1 MGEVQVRQKYL
12 LLKDTFNERTRRL
25 FAAAEAH
32 SLGRGGI
39 AIVSRATGLERHTIA
54 RGIKELFED
63 EKLSVDS
70 IRKHGAGRKKT
81 TFMDKTLKTDLE
93 KLIEPTTRGDP
104 ESRLRWT
111 TKSLRNLSKELKK
124 KHKTSHRMI
133 AALLH
138 EMGYSLQA
146 NKKANE
152 GSNHPDRNAQFEN
165 INQKVKEQQRI
176 GGPAISVDAKK
187 KELVGNFKN
196 QGREWQLKGKPEEV
210 QVHDFMIKELGKV
223 CPYGVY
229 DIIKNKGWIN
239 VGIDHDTAAF
249 AVESIR
255 QWWNYMGK
263 KEYQKAKTILITAD
277 AGGSNGVRNRLWK
290 WELQKLANEINKSIF
305 VSHFPPGTSKWN
317 KIEHR
322 LFSFISKNWRAKPLT
337 CHEVIVN
344 LISLTRT
351 EKGLKVKCRLDK
363 KKYPKGIKISD
374 TDLNKINIKRDKF
387 LGDWNYIIFPSSL
400 NKN

>member
-1 MGEVQVRQKYL
+1 MNEIQIRKKYL

-32 SLGRGGI
+32 SLGQGGI

-54 RGIKELFED
+54 RGINELFQD
-63 EKLSVDS
+63 KKLPVDR
-70 IRKHGAGRKKT
+70 IRKDGAGRKKT
-81 TFMDKTLKTDLE
+81 TLKDKTLKTDLE
-93 KLIEPTTRGDP
+93 KLIESTTRGDP
-104 ESRLRWT
+104 ESRLKWT

-133 AALLH
+133 AELLH
-138 EMGYSLQA
+138 EMNYSLQS
-146 NKKANE
+146 NKKTNE

-165 INQKVKEQQRI
+165 INQKVKEQQRKDD
-176 GGPAISVDAKK
+176 PAISVDAKK

-196 QGREWQLKGKPEEV
+196 QGREWHPKGKPEEV
-210 QVHDFMIKELGKV
+210 QVHDFMIKKLGKV

-229 DIIKNKGWIN
+229 DIIKNKGWVN
-239 VGIDHDTAAF
+239 VGIDHDTASF

-255 QWWNYMGK
+255 QWWNSMGK
-263 KEYQKAKTILITAD
+263 KEYQKAGTILITAD

-290 WELQKLANEINKSIF
+290 WELQKLANEIKKPIS

-337 CHEVIVN
+337 CHKIIVN
-344 LISLTRT
+344 LISSTTT
-351 EKGLKVKCRLDK
+351 ETGLKVKCRLNK

-374 TDLNKINIKRDKF
+374 QQLLKINIKRDN
-387 LGDWNYIIFPSSL
+387 LMGDWNYTIFPSSL

>member
-1 MGEVQVRQKYL
+1 MIEVQIRQKYL

-32 SLGRGGI
+32 SFGRGGI
-39 AIVSRATGLERHTIA
+39 TIVSRATGLERHTIS
-54 RGIKELFED
+54 RGIKELFETK
-63 EKLSVDS
+63 KLSVDS

-81 TFMDKTLKTDLE
+81 TFIDKTLKTDLE
-93 KLIEPTTRGDP
+93 NLIDPTTRGDP
-104 ESRLRWT
+104 ESRLKWT

-133 AALLH
+133 AELLH

-146 NKKANE
+146 NKKTNE
-152 GSNHPDRNAQFEN
+152 GRSHPDRNAQFEN

-176 GGPAISVDAKK
+176 GDPAISVDAKK

-196 QGREWQLKGKPEEV
+196 QGREWHLKGKPEEV
-210 QVHDFMIKELGKV
+210 QGHDFMIKELGKV

-255 QWWNYMGK
+255 QWWYSMGK
-263 KEYQKAKTILITAD
+263 KEYQKAETILITAD

-290 WELQKLANEINKSIF
+290 WELQKLANEINKPIS

-337 CHEVIVN
+337 CHEVIIN
-344 LISLTRT
+344 LISSTTT
-351 EKGLKVKCRLDK
+351 EKGLKVKCRVDK
-363 KKYPKGIKISD
+363 NKYAKGIRISD
-374 TDLNKINIKRDKF
+374 FDLQKINIKRDKF
-387 LGDWNYIIFPSSL
+387 LENWNYTIFPTFL
-400 NKN
+400 NTN

>member
-1 MGEVQVRQKYL
+1 MGETEIRKKYL

-32 SLGRGGI
+32 SFGRGGI
-39 AIVSRATGLERHTIA
+39 AVVSRATGLERHTIA
-54 RGIKELFED
+54 RGIKDLFVD
-63 EKLSVDS
+63 KKLDVNS

-81 TFMDKTLKTDLE
+81 TSVDKTLKTDLE

-104 ESRLRWT
+104 ESPLKWT
-111 TKSLRNLSKELKK
+111 TNSLRNISKELKK

-133 AALLH
+133 AELLH

-146 NKKANE
+146 NKKTSE
-152 GSNHPDRNAQFEN
+152 GKNHPDRNAQFEN
-165 INQKVKEQQRI
+165 INKKVKEQQSI
-176 GGPAISVDAKK
+176 GDPAISVDAKK
-187 KELVGNFKN
+187 KELVGKFKN
-196 QGREWQLKGKPEEV
+196 QGREWYPKGKPEEV
-210 QVHDFMIKELGKV
+210 KSHDFMIKELGKV

-229 DIIKNKGWIN
+229 DIIKNKGWVN
-239 VGIDHDTAAF
+239 VGVDHDTAAF

-255 QWWNYMGK
+255 QWWNHMGK
-263 KEYQKAKTILITAD
+263 NEYQKAETILITAD
-277 AGGSNGVRNRLWK
+277 AGGSNAVRNRLWK
-290 WELQKLANEINKSIF
+290 WELQKLVNEINKPIS
-305 VSHFPPGTSKWN
+305 VCHFPPGTSKWN

-344 LISLTRT
+344 LISSTNT
-351 EKGLKVKCRLDK
+351 ETGLKVKCRLDK
-363 KKYPKGIKISD
+363 KKYHKGIKISD
-374 TDLNKINIKRDKF
+374 QDFNKINIKKDAF
-387 LGDWNYIIFPSSL
+387 LGDWNYTIFPSSL

>member
-1 MGEVQVRQKYL
+1 MSEIQIRQKYL

-32 SLGRGGI
+32 SFGRGGI

-54 RGIKELFED
+54 RGIKDLFED
-63 EKLSVDS
+63 KKLAVNSV
-70 IRKHGAGRKKT
+70 RKHGAGRKKT
-81 TFMDKTLKTDLE
+81 TSIDKTLITDLE

-104 ESRLRWT
+104 ESPLKWT
-111 TKSLRNLSKELKK
+111 TNSLRNLSKELKK

-133 AALLH
+133 AELLH

-146 NKKANE
+146 NKKTSE
-152 GSNHPDRNAQFEN
+152 GKNHPDRNAQFEN
-165 INQKVKEQQRI
+165 INQKVKEQHSI
-176 GGPAISVDAKK
+176 GNPAISVDAKK

-196 QGREWQLKGKPEEV
+196 QGREWCPKGKPEEV
-210 QVHDFMIKELGKV
+210 KSHDFMIKELGKV

-229 DIIKNKGWIN
+229 DIIKNQGWVN

-255 QWWNYMGK
+255 QWWYHMGK
-263 KEYQKAKTILITAD
+263 NEYQKAETILITAD
-277 AGGSNGVRNRLWK
+277 AGGSNAVRNRLWK
-290 WELQKLANEINKSIF
+290 WELQKLADEIDKPIS
-305 VSHFPPGTSKWN
+305 VCHFPPGTSKWN

-344 LISLTRT
+344 LISSTTT
-351 EKGLKVKCRLDK
+351 ETGLKVKCRLDE
-363 KKYPKGIKISD
+363 KKYPKGIRISD
-374 TDLNKINIKRDKF
+374 QDIHKINIKKDTF
-387 LGDWNYIIFPSSL
+387 LGDWNYTISPLSL
-400 NKN
+400 NKD

>member
-1 MGEVQVRQKYL
+1 MSEIQIRQKYM

-54 RGIKELFED
+54 RGIKDLFED
-63 EKLSVDS
+63 KKLSVDS
-70 IRKHGAGRKKT
+70 IRKQGAGRKKT
-81 TFMDKTLKTDLE
+81 TSVDKTLKTDLE

-104 ESRLRWT
+104 ESRLKWT

-133 AALLH
+133 AELLH
-138 EMGYSLQA
+138 EMEYSLQA
-146 NKKANE
+146 NKKTNE
-152 GSNHPDRNAQFEN
+152 GRNHPDRNAQFEN
-165 INQKVKEQQRI
+165 INQKVKKQQRI
-176 GGPAISVDAKK
+176 GCPAISVDAKK

-196 QGREWQLKGKPEEV
+196 QGREWNPKGKPEEV

-229 DIIKNKGWIN
+229 DIIKNQGWVN

-255 QWWNYMGK
+255 QWWNHMGK
-263 KEYQKAKTILITAD
+263 NEYQKAKTILITAD
-277 AGGSNGVRNRLWK
+277 AGGSNGARNRLWK
-290 WELQKLANEINKSIF
+290 SELQKLANEINKPIS

-344 LISLTRT
+344 LISSTKT

-374 TDLNKINIKRDKF
+374 FDLQKINLKRDSF

-400 NKN
+400 NKK

>member
-1 MGEVQVRQKYL
+1 MIESQVRKKYL

-54 RGIKELFED
+54 RGIKELFVD
-63 EKLSVDS
+63 KKLPIDSV
-70 IRKHGAGRKKT
+70 RKQGAGRKKT
-81 TFMDKTLKTDLE
+81 VSIDKSLKTDLE
-93 KLIEPTTRGDP
+93 KLIDPTTRGDP

-111 TKSLRNLSKELKK
+111 TKSLRNLSKVLKK

-133 AALLH
+133 AELLH
-138 EMGYSLQA
+138 EMAYSLQA
-146 NKKANE
+146 NKKTSE

-165 INQKVKEQQRI
+165 INQKVKEQEKI
-176 GGPAISVDAKK
+176 GDPAISVDAKK

-196 QGREWQLKGKPEEV
+196 NGREWHPKGKPEEV

-239 VGIDHDTAAF
+239 VGIDHDTATF

-255 QWWNYMGK
+255 QWWYSMGK
-263 KEYQKAKTILITAD
+263 QEYQNADTILITAD

-290 WELQKLANEINKSIF
+290 WELQKLANEINKPIS
-305 VSHFPPGTSKWN
+305 VCHFPPGTSKWN

-344 LISLTRT
+344 LISSTTT
-351 EKGLKVKCRLDK
+351 ETGLKVKCRIDK
-363 KKYPKGIKISD
+363 NKYQKGIKISD
-374 TDLNKINIKRDKF
+374 HEISKINIKRDDF
-387 LGDWNYIIFPSSL
+387 LGNWNYVILPSSL
-400 NKN
+400 VKN

>member
-1 MGEVQVRQKYL
+1 MIESQVRKKYL

-39 AIVSRATGLERHTIA
+39 AIVSRATGLERHTIG
-54 RGIKELFED
+54 RGIKELFVD
-63 EKLSVDS
+63 KKLSIDC
-70 IRKHGAGRKKT
+70 IRKQGAGRKKT
-81 TFMDKTLKTDLE
+81 VSIDKSLKTDLE
-93 KLIEPTTRGDP
+93 KLIDPTTRGDP

-133 AALLH
+133 AELLH
-138 EMGYSLQA
+138 EMEYSLQA
-146 NKKANE
+146 NKKTSE
-152 GSNHPDRNAQFEN
+152 GNSHPDRNAQFEN
-165 INQKVKEQQRI
+165 INQKVREQEKI
-176 GGPAISVDAKK
+176 GDPAISVDAKK

-196 QGREWQLKGKPEEV
+196 QGQEWHPRGKPEEV

-229 DIIKNKGWIN
+229 DIIKNKGWVN
-239 VGIDHDTAAF
+239 VGVDHDTAAF

-255 QWWNYMGK
+255 QWWYSMGK
-263 KEYQKAKTILITAD
+263 KEYQNAETILITAD
-277 AGGSNGVRNRLWK
+277 AGGSNAVRNRLWK
-290 WELQKLANEINKSIF
+290 WELQKLANEINKPIS

-344 LISLTRT
+344 LISSTT
-351 EKGLKVKCRLDK
+351 TQKGLKVKCRLDK
-363 KKYPKGIKISD
+363 NKYQKGIKISD
-374 TDLNKINIKRDKF
+374 HEISKINIKRDNF
-387 LGDWNYIIFPSSL
+387 LGDWNYIIFPSSFL
-400 NKN
+400 KN